1 MTRILGTLLP
11 VVITVTVL
19 GALTGCTPVLPGSPA
34 PSGSA
39 STPSAIITGS
49 AADTSEPQPVLNIDC
64 PGLVDSTALAGAF
77 PAGVHSVDPLVTQGS
92 LGPDIQSIDVVQAA
106 GGITCEWNNGLPMG
120 GSPDGDSQYVG
131 LQLAVLPRAATGW
144 TGYAAA
150 FPAGVG
156 FQCNSTTPALNCWS
170 EQLVGTTWVSLT
182 MFGVGG
188 QTEARTLTASINSAV
203 SSATAGAP
211 AWTPPSGTK
220 AFGDCTQLL
229 TPAQVA
235 TDLGVTDVGI
245 EFSVDPI
252 GGVGFDSTARTN
264 ADAVGCEFQYT
275 GQDESVGQV
284 HWLRGG
290 SWAYDRSLAAVPAGW
305 GVLGPATIAGLAAGD
320 RAKIRCNAPDP
331 AAEEFAPVCA
341 VDLLLGG
348 NWIQVLIE
356 PSPYDPYFT
365 ANPRSAALAI
375 AAHLVSGFNA
385 HAH

>member
-1 MTRILGTLLP
+1 MTRTLA
-11 VVITVTVL
+11 VL
-19 GALTGCTPVLPGSPA
+19 VPLVGAAALLAALTGCTPVVPGSPA

-49 AADTSEPQPVLNIDC
+49 AADTSEPQPALNIDC

-144 TGYAAA
+144 AGYAAA

-170 EQLVGTTWVSLT
+170 EQLVGTTWVSMT

-188 QTEARTLTASINSAV
+188 QTDARTLTASINSTV

-220 AFGDCTQLL
+220 TFGDCTQLL

-252 GGVGFDSTARTN
+252 GGVSFDSAARTN
-264 ADAVGCEFQYT
+264 ADAVGCVFQYT
-275 GQDESVGQV
+275 GEDESVGQV

-320 RAKIRCNAPDP
+320 RAQIRCIDP
-331 AAEEFAPVCA
+331 TAGDEESVMSCA
-341 VDLLLGG
+341 VDLVLGG
-348 NWIQVLIE
+348 NWIQVLVE
-356 PSPYDPYFT
+356 PSQYDPYLT
-365 ANPRSAALAI
+365 ANPRTAALAI
-375 AAHLVSGFNA
+375 ATQLVSAFNA
-385 HAH
+385 QAH